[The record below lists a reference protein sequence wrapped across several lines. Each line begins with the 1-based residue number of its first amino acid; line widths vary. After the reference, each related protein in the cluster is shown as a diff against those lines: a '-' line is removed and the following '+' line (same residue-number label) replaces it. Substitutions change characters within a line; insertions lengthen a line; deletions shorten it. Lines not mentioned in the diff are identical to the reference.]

1 MMMKNIASWSNLAL
15 GLTLPHFEFWA
26 CICLIKIEAFYTKK
40 ENFDLTYLRTGSK
53 TQNVEELN
61 LDIWNFKILLV
72 NINSF
77 SKQNSKLRIHS
88 KRDRNQLRLTVCSA
102 EAQTQTQTTLFTF
115 MKRAKIQTAM
125 CVLAFYILLNL
136 PEFLS
141 DPSVFLAVLI
151 NTDAS
156 EKRVIPLSK

>member
-1 MMMKNIASWSNLAL
+1 MTSPQILDFW
-15 GLTLPHFEFWA
+15 GTLPP
-26 CICLIKIEAFYTKK
+26 LVSS
-40 ENFDLTYLRTGSK
+40 N
-53 TQNVEELN
+53 
-61 LDIWNFKILLV
+61 LLV
-72 NINSF
+72 NVSF
-77 SKQNSKLRIHS
+77 LGIFCTPLPPPLGRRRLWMVPKQNSKLRIHS